1 MRESKLTKIT
11 YGLDDIG
18 IRQSPI
24 CYTEHRGDINPYVT
38 VCGREMYPIFAS
50 PMESV
55 IDENNYKIFIENKIT
70 PVIPRS
76 IMQRCSIED
85 RLKLSE
91 ETFVSFSEKE
101 VYDIF
106 EKGISIATI
115 CPISLITSCNLDKS
129 LNITFF
135 EYQSK
140 MSTASL

>member
-55 IDENNYKIFIENKIT
+55 IDENNYKIFI
-70 PVIPRS
+70 
-76 IMQRCSIED
+76 
-85 RLKLSE
+85 
-91 ETFVSFSEKE
+91 
-101 VYDIF
+101 
-106 EKGISIATI
+106 
-115 CPISLITSCNLDKS
+115 
-129 LNITFF
+129 
-135 EYQSK
+135 
-140 MSTASL
+140 